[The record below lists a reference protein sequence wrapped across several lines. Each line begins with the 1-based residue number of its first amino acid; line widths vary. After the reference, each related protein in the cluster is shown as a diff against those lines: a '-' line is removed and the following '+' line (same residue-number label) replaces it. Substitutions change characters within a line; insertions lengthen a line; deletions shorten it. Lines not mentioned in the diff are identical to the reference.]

1 MKIEMINIGNLPND
15 GAGDPLRVAFSKINN
30 NFITAANT
38 TVASGSDGTIQYRAT
53 NSLRTVANRVSNGVS
68 IWIAAGYPGKWW
80 RSTDLSTWTPIT
92 APTQETVNS
101 IVGTSIGFIAVGN
114 SGVMLSSLDGIVW
127 NPLGSGV
134 FTNLNDIDYNVASG
148 LWTVVG
154 DGGLILTSTNA
165 ITWTRQSSGLT
176 TRNLYGVTSRTSGG
190 TSLWVAVG
198 AAGTVLY
205 STNGSSST
213 WAVAAS
219 TTTVDLNSVTAHD
232 TNFYAVGDTGVAITS
247 TNAVIWN
254 LRNTTVTENLTSV
267 IGANL
272 AIGNLSAVP
281 TILAVG
287 ANGTLA
293 TTIDGGINWSGQLIS
308 GAALNDISWGNSQL
322 VTVGNNGGIFTSATS
337 TGWANISIPGT
348 LEGSL
353 NFVFDAA
360 NSNLSLN
367 ANIVPQVSNSVSLGD
382 VNSKFKRGVFG
393 EDGVHLGAVA
403 LRESANTLNI
413 SYVGNSGL
421 HANIRAANAQLQG
434 ITGTSL
440 SISGTATFSDIGNVQ
455 IGGGGDGYIMSTD
468 GQGNLAWI
476 PAGVT
481 VSNIA
486 NIITSRTPQSYLT
499 NTVTTGNLLTLNSTD
514 LLSVNQPIAFTGDLF
529 GNIQPNLT
537 YWVKSII
544 DSQKITISSTRGGA
558 EQAVITANGNAT
570 VVSVD
575 TRIVTNGE
583 NYFTEGAEVTV
594 TDVGGMVPLNGNKYW
609 ANLHTSNT
617 FSIYQDSL
625 LTIPVNSL
633 AYPAYTTGGRVIA
646 QWSSGGGGG
655 GNVVAVPAMYFT
667 APIAGNNQQ
676 FSNIYLSSYESAQ
689 DLTVFLNGSL
699 LESGFY
705 TLNGTTLTVTTE
717 LAAGDSVDIIRQFA
731 ANLIQPGGG
740 NGVPGGNNTELQFN
754 NNGTFGGISTVT
766 YSGGNIS
773 LGAVSNVKITG
784 GSIGQVLSTD
794 GNGNL
799 SWTTGGGSGG
809 YAIPAINFTAIN
821 NANNQT
827 FSNSYL
833 AGYNSNTDMTVF
845 TNGVLLET
853 PYYTLS
859 GDTLTINVP
868 LTVDDTV
875 TVARQMAGNINNVT
889 SSYGNSN
896 VQQFLDSG
904 TIAGNIVPGSSN
916 TYYLGSP
923 TQYWLG
929 LYISGN
935 TIYLGNSSIS
945 AGSNGNILYDGN
957 PLISLVNGAV
967 NLGNAN
973 LLANNLSANGTI
985 AAQNVDLSGS
995 ILSGAGGNVFY
1006 DGNPLIS
1013 LVNGA
1018 VNLANANL
1026 IANNVAAN
1034 GAIAAQ
1040 TINLNGSILS
1050 GAGGNVFYDGNPLV
1064 SVNTATGNTNL
1075 NGNLNANTVNANTAN
1090 VAGDL
1095 NANTLSSNNLV
1106 VSGTATIAG
1115 NLAVTGNVTYSN
1127 ANTLV
1132 VEDPIIQLGGGANGA
1147 PLVLNDGLDRG
1158 TLLHY
1163 YTTQPVDAFMGW
1175 KNVSGE
1181 FIFGSNV
1188 TNSNNVI
1195 TVNQLGNVR
1204 AGNFFGNIFG
1214 NATGNFFGANSNLKI
1229 SGGANGQVLTTD
1241 GTGNLRWATVS
1252 GGGNGNSSGITVGTM
1267 DVANQ
1272 FINSFANI
1280 TTLGFDEDSGFDV
1293 IDLGNGVAKVAMNST
1308 FKFWEVDGAPG
1319 LTAEGLDTVNFI
1331 TGNNISIVA
1340 SNTASPKSIEFA
1352 VTASGNTGAVQFNN
1366 SGSLAGTDNFT
1377 FNGSNLAVKAN
1388 VSLSDVTLAPGAN
1401 YFSIDGNG
1409 VSLGQFAAQSITVG
1423 NSGIVIGG
1431 TGGVRVTGAAGSG
1444 VTIGGGSTGQVT
1456 VASNVYLGNVANVR
1470 IGGGNIG
1477 WGLTTDGN
1485 GNLSW
1490 QEVTANVT
1498 SIPAVYFTAPVSGN
1512 NQSFS
1517 NIYFLNYQ
1525 SNTDMTVFKNGTL
1538 LENSRY
1544 TLNSSTLTITTPL
1557 LSGDKVQV
1565 VQQFAANV
1573 VEITGRPAGSNMAVQ
1588 YNLNGEFGAEPS
1600 FTYDE
1605 DQNLLTVGSIET
1617 ANITSLDTISASNI
1631 TVTGIANLGNASNV
1645 KIAGGQS
1652 GQFLQTTGNG
1662 NTAWNYVSNLVNGS
1676 HTAVLDGTGNL
1687 ILSGGL
1693 TASEVTLYVG
1703 SEEFS
1708 YTSVY
1713 SHTTTDVTP
1722 DQMILALNA
1731 TNISGIDFTLIS
1743 TDNVSQSR
1751 QITKITSAVYGSN
1764 VVYNETNTM
1773 FTNDYLANWSLAYQA
1788 GYVTLNVTP
1797 TKDNDMRHR
1806 MQITIYA
1813 V

>member
-30 NFITAANT
+30 NFITQANT

-80 RSTDLSTWTPIT
+80 RTTDLSSWTEIT
-92 APTQETVNS
+92 APTQETINS
-101 IVGTSIGFIAVGN
+101 IIGTSIGFIAVGN
-114 SGVMLSSLDGIVW
+114 SGVMLSSLDGVVW

-134 FTNLNDIDYNVASG
+134 LTDLNSIDYNTSAG

-165 ITWTRQSSGLT
+165 VTWTRQSSGLT
-176 TRNLYGVTSRTSGG
+176 LKNLYGVTSRTSGG
-190 TSLWVAVG
+190 ASLWIAVG
-198 AAGTVLY
+198 ADGTVLY

-219 TTTVDLNSVTAHD
+219 GTTVDLNSVAAAD
-232 TNFYAVGDTGVAITS
+232 TNIYAVGNGGVAITS
-247 TNAVIWN
+247 TNGVIWN

-272 AIGNLSAVP
+272 AVGNLSAVP
-281 TILAVG
+281 TVLAVG
-287 ANGTLA
+287 SNGGLS
-293 TTIDGGINWSGQLIS
+293 TTIDSGLNWSSQLIS
-308 GAALNDISWGNSQL
+308 GAALSDISWGNSQL
-322 VTVGNNGGIFTSATS
+322 VMVGNNGGIFTSQTA

-348 LEGSL
+348 LAGNI
-353 NFVFDAA
+353 NFVIDAA

-367 ANIVPQVSNSVSLGD
+367 ANIIPQVSNSVSLGD
-382 VNSKFKRGVFG
+382 ANLKFKRGVFG
-393 EDGVHLGAVA
+393 TDGVHLGALA
-403 LRESANTLNI
+403 LRDSANILNI
-413 SYVGNSGL
+413 SYVGNSSL
-421 HANIRAANAQLQG
+421 SASIRAANAQLQG
-434 ITGTSL
+434 ITGTS
-440 SISGTATFSDIGNVQ
+440 ISVSGNATFSDIGNVH

-486 NIITSRTPQSYLT
+486 NIITARAPQGYLV
-499 NTVTTGNLLTLNSTD
+499 NTTTTGNLLTLNSTGA
-514 LLSVNQPIAFTGDLF
+514 LSVNQPIAFIGDVF
-529 GNIQPNLT
+529 GNVQSNIT
-537 YWVKSII
+537 YWVKTIV
-544 DSQKITISSTRGGA
+544 DAQKITISPTRGGA

-575 TRIVTNGE
+575 TRIVTNGQ
-583 NYFTEGAEVTV
+583 NYFTEGSEVTI
-594 TDVGGMVPLNGNKYW
+594 TDVGGMIPLNGNKYW
-609 ANLHTSNT
+609 ANLHTSDT
-617 FSIYQDSL
+617 FSIYQDQL

-646 QWSSGGGGG
+646 QWGTGGGGG

-667 APIAGNNQQ
+667 APAAGNNQQ
-676 FSNIYLSSYESAQ
+676 FSNIYLASYESAQ

-705 TLNGTTLTVTTE
+705 SLNGTTLTVSTE

-766 YSGGNIS
+766 YSGGNLS
-773 LGAVSNVKITG
+773 LGAISNVKITG
-784 GSIGQVLSTD
+784 GSLGQVLSTD
-794 GNGNL
+794 GTGNL
-799 SWTTGGGSGG
+799 TWTTGGAGG
-809 YAIPAINFTAIN
+809 YAIPAINFTAVT

-827 FSNSYL
+827 FSNSFL

-845 TNGVLLET
+845 TNGVLLENT
-853 PYYTLS
+853 YYTLA
-859 GDTLTINVP
+859 GDTLTIKLP
-868 LTVDDTV
+868 LSVDDTV
-875 TVARQMAGNINNVT
+875 TVARQMAGNVNNVT
-889 SSYGNSN
+889 SAYGNSN

-945 AGSNGNILYDGN
+945 AGTTGNILYDGN
-957 PLISLVNGAV
+957 PLISLVNGTV

-973 LLANNLSANGTI
+973 LLANDVTASGIMAAGELELNSVPLTGT
-985 AAQNVDLSGS
+985 S
-995 ILSGAGGNVFY
+995 GNVFY

-1013 LVNGA
+1013 LVNGS

-1026 IANNVAAN
+1026 VASNIAAS
-1034 GAIAAQ
+1034 GTIAAQ
-1040 TINLNGSILS
+1040 TVNLS
-1050 GAGGNVFYDGNPLV
+1050 GAVLSGNGGNVFYDGNPLV
-1064 SVNTATGNTNL
+1064 SVNSATGNTNL
-1075 NGNLNANTVNANTAN
+1075 GGNLNANAVSANTAS

-1095 NANTLSSNNLV
+1095 NANTLTSNSLV

-1115 NLAVTGNVTYSN
+1115 NLAITGNVTYAN

-1132 VEDPIIQLGGGANGA
+1132 VEDPIIQLGGGPNGA
-1147 PLVLNDGLDRG
+1147 PLALNDGLDRG
-1158 TLLHY
+1158 TLMHY
-1163 YTTQPVDAFMGW
+1163 FTTAPVDAFMGW

-1188 TNSNNVI
+1188 TNNNNVI

-1204 AGNFFGNIFG
+1204 VGNLLGNVIGNTSGNFFGS
-1214 NATGNFFGANSNLKI
+1214 AANLKV

-1252 GGGNGNSSGITVGTM
+1252 GGGGNGNSSGIIVGTM
-1267 DVANQ
+1267 DIANQ

-1280 TTLGFDEDSGFDV
+1280 TALGFDEDSGFDV
-1293 IDLGNGVAKVAMNST
+1293 INLGNGVAKVAMNST
-1308 FKFWEVDGAPG
+1308 FKFWEVDGVPG

-1352 VTASGNTGAVQFNN
+1352 VTASGNTGAIQFNDAGSL
-1366 SGSLAGTDNFT
+1366 SGSNNLTYSSG
-1377 FNGSNLAVKAN
+1377 NLAVRAN
-1388 VSLSDVTLAPGAN
+1388 VSLSDVAIAPGAN
-1401 YFSIDGNG
+1401 YVTVDGNG
-1409 VSLGQFAAQSITVG
+1409 VSLGQYAAQSIVIG

-1456 VASNVYLGNVANVR
+1456 VASNINLGTIANVH
-1470 IGGGNIG
+1470 ISGGTNGQF
-1477 WGLTTDGN
+1477 LQTDGN
-1485 GNLSW
+1485 GVLTW
-1490 QEVTANVT
+1490 ATGG
-1498 SIPAVYFTAPVSGN
+1498 SGGN
-1512 NQSFS
+1512 GTPGG
-1517 NIYFLNYQ
+1517 
-1525 SNTDMTVFKNGTL
+1525 SNT
-1538 LENSRY
+1538 
-1544 TLNSSTLTITTPL
+1544 
-1557 LSGDKVQV
+1557 Q
-1565 VQQFAANV
+1565 
-1573 VEITGRPAGSNMAVQ
+1573 VQ
-1588 YNLNGEFGAEPS
+1588 YNLNGAFGAESS
-1600 FTYDE
+1600 FTYDQ
-1605 DQNLLTVGSIET
+1605 DQNLLSVSN
-1617 ANITSLDTISASNI
+1617 AQVSNITSLDTISAANI
-1631 TVTGIANLGNASNV
+1631 TVTGVTNLGNVDNV
-1645 KIAGGQS
+1645 KIAGGQAT
-1652 GQFLQTTGNG
+1652 QFLQNTGNG
-1662 NTAWNYVSNLVNGS
+1662 NTGWNYVSNLVNGS
-1676 HTAVLDGTGNL
+1676 HSANLTSTGNL
-1687 ILSGGL
+1687 LLSGGL
-1693 TASEVTLYVG
+1693 ITSEVTLYVG

-1722 DQMILALNA
+1722 DQMILALNGA
-1731 TNISGIDFTLIS
+1731 NISGIDFTLIS
-1743 TDNVSQSR
+1743 TDNITQSR
-1751 QITKITSAVYGSN
+1751 QITKITSAVYGADI
-1764 VVYNETNTM
+1764 VYNETNTM
-1773 FTNDYLANWSLAYQA
+1773 FTNEYLANWSLAYQS
-1788 GYVTLNVTP
+1788 GYVTLSVTP
-1797 TKDNDMRHR
+1797 SNDNIMRHR
-1806 MQITIYA
+1806 MQITIYS